1 MKRLSPEPQ
10 WSFLRRYIGL
20 RINLFRALNDS
31 TFHISGD
38 RKLVALR
45 EGDHALVARTEFDP
59 AFRYFYIADCH
70 WYRSDL
76 ERLQDEDVPEPAR
89 DSLLRHLHTV
99 LS

>member
-31 TFHISGD
+31 DFHISAD
-38 RKLVALR
+38 HTLVALR
-45 EGDHALVARTEFDP
+45 DGDHALVARAEFDP
-59 AFRYFYIADCH
+59 AFQYFYVADCH

-76 ERLQDEDVPEPAR
+76 ELIGDEDVPDATR
-89 DSLLRHLHTV
+89 DALLRHFHAV

>member
-1 MKRLSPEPQ
+1 MKRLSPEPH

-20 RINLFRALNDS
+20 RINLFRALNDPA
-31 TFHISGD
+31 FHVSGD
-38 RKLVALR
+38 HKLVALR
-45 EGDHALVARTEFDP
+45 SGDHALVARTAFDP

-76 ERLQDEDVPEPAR
+76 ERLGDEDVPEPAR
-89 DSLLRHLHTV
+89 DAMLRRFHAI